1 MNTDYEIPIILE
13 SKEEEVKKKKRVFK
27 IDVKSILSKS
37 KKTMEIE

>member
-13 SKEEEVKKKKRVFK
+13 SKEEVKKKKRVFK

-37 KKTMEIE
+37 KKIMEIE

>member
-13 SKEEEVKKKKRVFK
+13 SKEEEKKKKRVFK

>member
-13 SKEEEVKKKKRVFK
+13 RKEEEEKKKKRVFK